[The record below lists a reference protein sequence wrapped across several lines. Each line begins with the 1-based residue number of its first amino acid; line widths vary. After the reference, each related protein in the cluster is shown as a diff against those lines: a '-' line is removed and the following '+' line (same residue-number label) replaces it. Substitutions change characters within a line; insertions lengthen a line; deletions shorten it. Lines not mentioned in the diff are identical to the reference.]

1 MFDEFR
7 KRVRNWME
15 KAKAD
20 TGIAKEFKDIFSWAV
35 SLLLIN
41 FTISEYLFGSI
52 YTKDFIARGTGF

>member
-20 TGIAKEFKDIFSWAV
+20 TGIAKEFKDIF
-35 SLLLIN
+35 
-41 FTISEYLFGSI
+41 
-52 YTKDFIARGTGF
+52 